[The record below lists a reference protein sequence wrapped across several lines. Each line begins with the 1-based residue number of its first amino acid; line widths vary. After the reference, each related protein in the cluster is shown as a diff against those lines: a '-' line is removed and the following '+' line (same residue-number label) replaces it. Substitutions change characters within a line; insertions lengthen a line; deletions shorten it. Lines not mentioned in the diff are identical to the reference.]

1 MGGMGSALSLA
12 RQGFTNICVWEQA
25 LYLEEV
31 GAGINVP
38 PNLGR
43 ILSRWGVMKIC
54 QAEGIAIERANVLGK
69 SPEGESAS
77 LPNEACRWLAGADC
91 RLRDGR
97 NHLVG
102 ELLPAHDPRLWL
114 SLHREQVKS
123 NALTTDCSS
132 GSASKVARAR
142 RARYRLCTPD
152 DGSDYHRIRL

>member
-12 RQGFTNICVWEQA
+12 RQGFTNITVWEQA

-43 ILSRWGVMKIC
+43 ILSRWGVMDIC
-54 QAEGIAIERANVLGK
+54 KAEGVAIERANVLGEC
-69 SPEGESAS
+69 SHVYAM
-77 LPNEACRWLAGADC
+77 LTL

-102 ELLPAHDPRLWL
+102 GVLCTHGCRLWL
-114 SLHREQVKS
+114 PFHRESSNKVVIVHTAVQRVASSRQVQW
-123 NALTTDCSS
+123 
-132 GSASKVARAR
+132 GM
-142 RARYRLCTPD
+142 
-152 DGSDYHRIRL
+152 